1 MTLDRVANVQ
11 VYDNLVADS
20 NIGCRM
26 HHVNEK
32 GQTGPRS
39 VYLYRNRFWQPAGV
53 GTGMFF
59 HFHDKNDV
67 EPYPHPRICIY
78 HNSFAGGRSGMQI
91 SGYADRLGGLPGT
104 LVLNNVFS
112 TPVAVSATSRFM
124 KMENAWGAFDFNWLG
139 GSGRLAAPWC
149 GPHNVASSEAL
160 WDVAKRL
167 DFLLPADSKARSAGL
182 DLSRPF
188 ELRGR
193 EWAPLAG
200 MERGYFEGKQ
210 PDLGAVQ

>member
-1 MTLDRVANVQ
+1 MDRVANIQ

-32 GQTGPRS
+32 GQTG
-39 VYLYRNRFWQPAGV
+39 
-53 GTGMFF
+53 
-59 HFHDKNDV
+59 
-67 EPYPHPRICIY
+67 
-78 HNSFAGGRSGMQI
+78 
-91 SGYADRLGGLPGT
+91 
-104 LVLNNVFS
+104 
-112 TPVAVSATSRFM
+112 
-124 KMENAWGAFDFNWLG
+124 
-139 GSGRLAAPWC
+139 
-149 GPHNVASSEAL
+149 
-160 WDVAKRL
+160 
-167 DFLLPADSKARSAGL
+167 ARSAGL

-200 MERGYFEGKQ
+200 MERGYFKGKQ